1 MRIRLEAEAVLYIKE
16 KIATHEIEL
25 AWSYIIDY
33 ENRFNPFE
41 EKRSAVDDLRTYA
54 TIDTGETDDILAAAE
69 YIQKFGIKAFDALH
83 VYCAIETRLDYL
95 LTADYSLLKKL
106 SRFAKIKV
114 ISPIELIRIL
124 EEK

>member
-1 MRIRLEAEAVLYIKE
+1 MRIRLEAEAVLYIQE

-83 VYCAIETRLDYL
+83 VACAIETRCDYF
-95 LTADYSLLKKL
+95 LTADDSLLKKL